1 MCGWEKMKPL
11 GKLRDEALKTYRR
24 KMLLSQNF
32 KRTLFCGNWHK
43 KLAEEWCF
51 GLVINFWG
59 GLMRDS
65 DNMKR
70 KKESSW
76 GMSSPGLC
84 FTNTSDMLPQIFKGM
99 SHSQALSWP
108 FIKYF
113 CALILP
119 FLQCSLREDRE
130 HGFLWKSW
138 QDKYGVGRKMCPG
151 DFECATPVRYVQTF
165 QSHSRLSVTS
175 GSTGDENS
183 PTMGLCL
190 TTFIPYFPL

>member
-130 HGFLWKSW
+130 HGLPLKILARQVWCWEKNVPWGFW
-138 QDKYGVGRKMCPG
+138 MCDTSALRA
-151 DFECATPVRYVQTF
+151 DFPE
-165 QSHSRLSVTS
+165 SLTS
-175 GSTGDENS
+175 FSN
-183 PTMGLCL
+183 
-190 TTFIPYFPL
+190 